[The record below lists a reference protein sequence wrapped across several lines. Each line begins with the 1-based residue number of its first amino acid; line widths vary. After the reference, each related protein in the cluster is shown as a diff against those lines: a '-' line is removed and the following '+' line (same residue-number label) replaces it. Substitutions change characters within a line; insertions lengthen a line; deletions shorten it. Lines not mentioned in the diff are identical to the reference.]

1 MDSDADTIE
10 TYELRVAVVCAGW
23 TRNRWR
29 ARVPIV
35 ASRSVRESRD
45 VNLETTGEG
54 PDVVLLHGLPQ
65 APRHL
70 GGLRDALSKAYRTTI
85 VHLPGYGGSPG
96 WPEPVYDLSEVGDA
110 IARALMAAQIASPV
124 LVGVSGGSYR
134 SFQLALDH
142 PELSVRATAHLG
154 PCADLPQADREAF
167 PELGKALVRGD
178 DLVDVAVGRFFAPDF
193 AGAHLERCRKIASE
207 MIAAVHPQDLAKEM
221 RGFAKT
227 VSLMPRLHELESP
240 TYLRVGELDV
250 PTPAAHSRGI
260 AQRIPNSR
268 LDVCA
273 GRGHL
278 LQVEEPTHTAEALL
292 RFLAAID

>member
-1 MDSDADTIE
+1 MIGVRPTRYAVDRSRGHVAGRHHRNCHRRRGGIVSDD
-10 TYELRVAVVCAGW
+10 
-23 TRNRWR
+23 
-29 ARVPIV
+29 
-35 ASRSVRESRD
+35 
-45 VNLETTGEG
+45 
-54 PDVVLLHGLPQ
+54 
-65 APRHL
+65 
-70 GGLRDALSKAYRTTI
+70 GGDC
-85 VHLPGYGGSPG
+85 
-96 WPEPVYDLSEVGDA
+96 GDA
-110 IARALMAAQIASPV
+110 YA
-124 LVGVSGGSYR
+124 
-134 SFQLALDH
+134 
-142 PELSVRATAHLG
+142 
-154 PCADLPQADREAF
+154 
-167 PELGKALVRGD
+167 
-178 DLVDVAVGRFFAPDF
+178 
-193 AGAHLERCRKIASE
+193 
-207 MIAAVHPQDLAKEM
+207 LAKEM